1 VAPSNNTEDPG
12 IGDGTGKPVAFVR
25 PGRPPTANKNLRGK
39 GAKVQEEFAGL
50 YVAAGGQ
57 FSEGHRYGVV
67 YYFVQN
73 YRPATDADAGNVS
86 KRIWDGLE
94 GAAYKDDHV
103 VRFQIAGLVETGR
116 ARWGEVAFEHLDL
129 TDVPQSALEELLEL
143 VGGGTKH
150 VIYVEIGPVR
160 PAMFSF
166 NLSRASGEVS

>member
-1 VAPSNNTEDPG
+1 VAPSNNAEDPG
-12 IGDGTGKPVAFVR
+12 IGEGTRKPIAFVR
-25 PGRPPTANKNLRGK
+25 AGRPPTANKNLRGK

-50 YVAAGGQ
+50 YVAASGQ
-57 FSEGHRYGVV
+57 FSAEHRYGVV
-67 YYFVQN
+67 YY
-73 YRPATDADAGNVS
+73 RPETDADAGNVS

-103 VRFQIAGLVETGR
+103 VRFQIAGV
-116 ARWGEVAFEHLDL
+116 
-129 TDVPQSALEELLEL
+129 

-166 NLSRASGEVS
+166 DLSRASGEVS